1 MLQSSL
7 YFLPDSHRQVG
18 TYLPFFSGQLAPL
31 QYHHSFLVFR
41 HSSTCMYRQISVYR
55 LQEFQDS
62 LGTSC
67 MSLILILLFLDVDV
81 VHIHHSHS
89 FLYRPSMTSILKTHY
104 LSLILMSF
112 NFTFCAL
119 GTFYKQIKLVQKR
132 LVNRLCIPS
141 IQSVSQYNYIRVHL
155 ARHQLWLVYIP
166 IQYINHNYK
175 TIRSQ

>member
-1 MLQSSL
+1 MVAMLQSSL

-18 TYLPFFSGQLAPL
+18 TYQPFFSGQLAPL

-89 FLYRPSMTSILKTHY
+89 FLQRPSMSSILKTHY

-112 NFTFCAL
+112 NFTFVHQVL
-119 GTFYKQIKLVQKR
+119 ST
-132 LVNRLCIPS
+132 NRLS
-141 IQSVSQYNYIRVHL
+141 WY
-155 ARHQLWLVYIP
+155 
-166 IQYINHNYK
+166 
-175 TIRSQ
+175 RSGQ

>member
-132 LVNRLCIPS
+132 LVNRLCVYLPS
-141 IQSVSQYNYIRVHL
+141 SR
-155 ARHQLWLVYIP
+155 
-166 IQYINHNYK
+166 
-175 TIRSQ
+175 